1 MLKHLNL
8 LIKTPR
14 DTPPEQKL
22 KDYIIKPKFL
32 RFFYLHREDEGNFKK
47 HCCPSLHQGKG
58 IQLTVMEETTVTYCF
73 KKIKLGDSI
82 YLKTT

>member
-1 MLKHLNL
+1 MFKHLNL
-8 LIKTPR
+8 LTKTPR

-22 KDYIIKPKFL
+22 KDYIVKPKFL
-32 RFFYLHREDEGNFKK
+32 RFFYLHREDKGK
-47 HCCPSLHQGKG
+47 HGCLSPHPGKDR
-58 IQLTVMEETTVTYCF
+58 QLTVMEETTVTYCS